1 MAGSDLDTSSD
12 MSYMSGLGSS
22 LTYMPAVSPCF
33 FTYYSP
39 QTYNKDW
46 IYRSDN
52 WLLATRMEQLI
63 SMRASV
69 EFAELISWNGE

>member
-1 MAGSDLDTSSD
+1 
-12 MSYMSGLGSS
+12 
-22 LTYMPAVSPCF
+22 MPTASPAF

-52 WLLATRMEQLI
+52 WLLATRWENII
-63 SMRASV
+63 SFRNRTDLV
-69 EFAELISWNGE
+69 ELLTWNGGWLVSPAFMLRTCMLTI